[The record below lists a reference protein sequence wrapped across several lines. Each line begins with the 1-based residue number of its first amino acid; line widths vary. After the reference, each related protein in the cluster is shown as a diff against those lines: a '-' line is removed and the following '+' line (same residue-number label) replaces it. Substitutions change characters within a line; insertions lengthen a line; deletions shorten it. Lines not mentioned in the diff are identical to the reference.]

1 MLRQS
6 KDKRLT
12 LITCYPIYYIGPAPD
27 RLVVFAKMVD
37 SQTAQ
42 EPAPATARKAAA
54 SSFAPATVQSTAT
67 Q

>member
-27 RLVVFAKMVD
+27 RLVVVAKLRG
-37 SQTAQ
+37 
-42 EPAPATARKAAA
+42 PAGENSAVARSENASTPADARTSK
-54 SSFAPATVQSTAT
+54 Q
-67 Q
+67 